1 LVDWDR
7 VERHILYG
15 RIAQWARI
23 IAMIAMVD
31 EVYSAISYHFP
42 LWDDIAMPLTFAVHQ
57 VACFV
62 QKHTAMYRIDL

>member
-1 LVDWDR
+1 
-7 VERHILYG
+7 
-15 RIAQWARI
+15 
-23 IAMIAMVD
+23 MIAMVD

-42 LWDDIAMPLTFAVHQ
+42 LWDDIAMPLTFTVHQ